1 MYYSIKGK
9 ITRIDDNVITIENN
23 GICYEVVCSF
33 TTIDELTQGKDEK
46 TVYTYLQ
53 VREDMFSLYGFS
65 NLQEKKMFLNLIS
78 VSGIGP
84 KMAIG
89 ILSGVSARNLA
100 SAVVSNDVKL
110 LTKIKG
116 LGKKTAER
124 IVLELK
130 EKVSEAVKMQDTT
143 DGFENISSQ
152 EKLEL
157 TREMVDAV
165 TILTEL
171 GIKKE
176 EATRLVKLKALPTDK
191 AEEIIRKCL

>member
-1 MYYSIKGK
+1 MIYSLTGK
-9 ITRIDDNVITIENN
+9 INIVDENVVAVDVN
-23 GICYEVVCSF
+23 GVAYEVICSAE
-33 TTIDELTQGKDEK
+33 TIGELSGQATA

-53 VREDMFSLYGFS
+53 VREDGVSLFGFS
-65 NLQEKKMFLNLIS
+65 SKEEKKMFLNLIS

-89 ILSGVSARNLA
+89 ILSGITPKMLAGAVANGNVSM
-100 SAVVSNDVKL
+100 

-124 IVLELK
+124 LVLELK
-130 EKVSEAVKMQDTT
+130 EKVESVVKGENNPI
-143 DGFENISSQ
+143 DGFLPVKVDDISFTQ
-152 EKLEL
+152 EML
-157 TREMVDAV
+157 DAV
-165 TILTEL
+165 AILTEL

-176 EATRLVKLKALPTDK
+176 EATKMVKAKATAEDK